1 VAYTLLSQTGMPEA
15 LASSIKKLQGKHILI
30 VDDDALFLHV
40 LTELIT
46 EYGIRVSYAQSG
58 NRALYEI
65 EQHTP
70 NIILLDLELSDMEGL
85 DLATLVRQNDQTK
98 DIPIL
103 FMSGDIDQKAE
114 CLRRACSDF
123 IWKPFTLSDLLAR
136 LATFV

>member
-1 VAYTLLSQTGMPEA
+1 MPEA
-15 LASSIKKLQGKHILI
+15 LASFTKKLQGKHILI
-30 VDDDALFLHV
+30 LDDDALFLHV
-40 LTELIT
+40 LTDLIT

-58 NRALYEI
+58 NKALYEI

-114 CLRRACSDF
+114 CLRRASSDF

>member
-1 VAYTLLSQTGMPEA
+1 MPCFANRTMNSALLS
-15 LASSIKKLQGKHILI
+15 SIEKLRGKHILI
-30 VDDDALFLHV
+30 VEDNALLLHI
-40 LTELIT
+40 LTERIT
-46 EYGIRVSYAQSG
+46 EYGIRVSYAQLG
-58 NRALYEI
+58 NEALYEI
-65 EQHTP
+65 AQHTP

-114 CLRRACSDF
+114 CLRRASSDF

>member
-1 VAYTLLSQTGMPEA
+1 MPEA
-15 LASSIKKLQGKHILI
+15 LASFTKKLQGKHILI

-40 LTELIT
+40 LTDLIT

-58 NRALYEI
+58 NKALYEI

-98 DIPIL
+98 DVPIL
-103 FMSGDIDQKAE
+103 FMSGDIGQKA
-114 CLRRACSDF
+114 RPKRASGRSDGF
-123 IWKPFTLSDLLAR
+123 ISEVLEHQ
-136 LATFV
+136 